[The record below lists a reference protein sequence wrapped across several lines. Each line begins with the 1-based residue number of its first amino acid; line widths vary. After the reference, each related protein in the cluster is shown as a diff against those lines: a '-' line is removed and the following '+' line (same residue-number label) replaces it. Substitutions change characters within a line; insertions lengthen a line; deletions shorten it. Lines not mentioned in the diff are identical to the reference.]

1 MTLSF
6 TTGIAMVVEAMMQ
19 VQEENKEV
27 DWSNYSFE
35 LEDFVFSNSIIL
47 PDESPID
54 LFLTLIPRNDN
65 ARSEE
70 TWYDFT
76 ISSLRGDVDIRHCH
90 GKAAVLECKYQTME
104 QLVTQAHHHQPTTR
118 TAHL

>member
-1 MTLSF
+1 VTLSF

-19 VQEENKEV
+19 VQEETKEI
-27 DWSNYSFE
+27 DWANHSFE

-54 LFLTLIPRNDN
+54 LFLTLIPKNDN
-65 ARSEE
+65 VRSDK

-90 GKAAVLECKYQTME
+90 GKAAVLEGQWYM
-104 QLVTQAHHHQPTTR
+104 A
-118 TAHL
+118 

>member
-1 MTLSF
+1 
-6 TTGIAMVVEAMMQ
+6 MQ

-90 GKAAVLECKYQTME
+90 GKAAVLESKYRILELLM
-104 QLVTQAHHHQPTTR
+104 TQAHHSQPTAKTGR
-118 TAHL
+118 PRAEPRGITCLSKYR

>member
-1 MTLSF
+1 VTFSF

-19 VQEENKEV
+19 VQEETKEI
-27 DWSNYSFE
+27 DWATRSFE
-35 LEDFVFSNSIIL
+35 FEDFVFSNSIIL

-54 LFLTLIPRNDN
+54 LFLTLIPENDN
-65 ARSEE
+65 ARSDE

-90 GKAAVLECKYQTME
+90 GKAAVLESE
-104 QLVTQAHHHQPTTR
+104 
-118 TAHL
+118 